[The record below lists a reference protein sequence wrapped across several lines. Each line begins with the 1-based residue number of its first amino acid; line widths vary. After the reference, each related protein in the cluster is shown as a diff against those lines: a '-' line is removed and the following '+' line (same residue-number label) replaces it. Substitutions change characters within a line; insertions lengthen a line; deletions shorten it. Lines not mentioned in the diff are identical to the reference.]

1 MTHIAIQEALNG
13 KAVEW
18 MEQVTEEQYRKL
30 KLIAESLRKPS
41 KSVYSPMIL
50 TSTRL
55 RRPPSN
61 SP

>member
-1 MTHIAIQEALNG
+1 VSTAFFCH
-13 KAVEW
+13 
-18 MEQVTEEQYRKL
+18 
-30 KLIAESLRKPS
+30 
-41 KSVYSPMIL
+41 YSPMIL